1 MEGEEKGGCLK
12 TSPEQKT
19 KYEDMKYKMCDMKT
33 YNLVKYSIR

>member
-19 KYEDMKYKMCDMKT
+19 KYEDMKYKIRNMK
-33 YNLVKYSIR
+33 YK